1 MCGGS
6 HRRLPHHLSGAGGA
20 MDGGPV
26 RGATMATAT
35 DHIITS
41 LASAT
46 NELTAT
52 RDFGGGITTAT
63 SCRALVLR
71 SSKTTI
77 SGPAAGNGHP

>member
-1 MCGGS
+1 M
-6 HRRLPHHLSGAGGA
+6 
-20 MDGGPV
+20 

-35 DHIITS
+35 DPIITPV
-41 LASAT
+41 APAT

-63 SCRALVLR
+63 SCHALVLR

-77 SGPAAGNGHP
+77 SSPAAGNGHPWH